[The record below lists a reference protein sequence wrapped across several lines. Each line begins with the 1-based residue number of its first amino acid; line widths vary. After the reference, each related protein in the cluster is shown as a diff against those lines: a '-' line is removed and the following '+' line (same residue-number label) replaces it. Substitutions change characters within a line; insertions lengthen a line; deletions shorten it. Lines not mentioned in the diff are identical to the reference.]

1 MLNALFGSVY
11 IMVTSVFVMA
21 ASSAIAAPPA
31 GSITHKCTSP
41 VSAAKL
47 QEKIDAASEGDVI
60 EVTGDCIGFNY
71 VIATDG
77 LTFRGVDGA
86 TITGDGLAP
95 AISIIADRVL
105 VENWAS
111 IDGSASNGIVV
122 RASGSATVSDIGMIA
137 GNIGII
143 ILQSAFAEV
152 EGSTIQAGQDGVLV
166 QFGGSV
172 KLAGNTISFNGR
184 DGVLVVTSGTAE
196 IAAGND
202 ISNNGRYGVI
212 ASSAQVGFTRGTS
225 TVQNNTS
232 ADLAC
237 RSYSRIHV
245 IEVAQITSS
254 TKTLSPSL
262 CVVFTI
268 PNGLSIW
275 AF

>member
-1 MLNALFGSVY
+1 MFKALFGS
-11 IMVTSVFVMA
+11 TSVFVISVFAMV
-21 ASSAIAAPPA
+21 ASSAMAAPPA
-31 GSITHKCTSP
+31 GPITHKCTSP

-47 QEKIDAASEGDVI
+47 QEKIDAAHAGAVI
-60 EVTGDCIGFNY
+60 EVSGDCIGFNY
-71 VIATDG
+71 LIAIDD
-77 LTFRGVDGA
+77 LTFRGIDGA

-105 VENWAS
+105 VENWAG

-122 RASGSATVSDIGMIA
+122 RASGSATVIDIGMIA

-143 ILQSAFAEV
+143 VLQSAFAEV

-166 QFGGSV
+166 QFGGSA

-212 ASSAQVGFTRGTS
+212 ASAAQVGFTRGSS

-245 IEVAQITSS
+245 LQVAQISSS
-254 TKTLSPSL
+254 TKSLSPSL

-275 AF
+275 AP